1 MKSLFMT
8 GLRCRECGR
17 AYPKE
22 AVFVCEYCFG
32 PLEVVYDYE
41 AVRKSMT
48 REEIAR
54 RPANLWRYREL
65 LPIEGEPTDGLYS
78 GFTPLVRA
86 RHLGE
91 ELGIEE
97 LWIKDDSVNHP
108 TLSYKDR
115 VVPVALSR
123 AKELGFTTVGCATT
137 GNLGHSVAAHGAMAG
152 LKVFVLMPADLEM
165 GKVVATAVFA
175 PRVIAVEGNYDEVNR
190 LCTEISSK
198 YRWGLVN
205 VNLRPY
211 YTEGAKTTAFEICE
225 QLGWQAPDHI
235 VVPVAGA
242 TLLPKVWKGLK
253 ELLLLGLIPSLPTK
267 IYAAQAAGSAPVVN
281 AIKAHSEIIRPVK
294 PNTIAKS
301 LAIGNPA
308 DGFYA
313 VKAVAESSGSGEDV
327 SDEEIIEGMKL
338 LARTEGIFTETAG
351 GVTVAAARR
360 LVETGQLPRA
370 GKTVICITG
379 NGLKTQ
385 EAVMGR
391 LGAAVTI
398 KPNMRS
404 FEEQVQGLSD

>member
-1 MKSLFMT
+1 MSFIT

-17 AYPKE
+17 NYPKA

-32 PLEVVYDYE
+32 PLEVVYDYD
-41 AVRKSMT
+41 AVRRSMT
-48 REEIAR
+48 KQAIAA
-54 RPANLWRYREL
+54 RPESLWRYREL
-65 LPIEGEPTDGLYS
+65 LPIDGEPTDGLHS

-86 RHLGE
+86 HNLGR
-91 ELGIEE
+91 ELGLEE
-97 LWIKDDSVNHP
+97 LWVKDDSVNHP

-123 AKELGFTTVGCATT
+123 AKELGFDTVGCATT
-137 GNLGHSVAAHGAMAG
+137 GNLGHSVAAHGATAG
-152 LKVFVLMPADLEM
+152 LRVFILMPANLEM

-190 LCTEISSK
+190 LCTEISAK

-211 YTEGAKTTAFEICE
+211 YTEGAKTAAFEICE

-242 TLLPKVWKGLK
+242 TLLPKIWKGMK
-253 ELLLLGLIPSLPTK
+253 ELQLLGLIPDVPTK

-281 AIKAHSEIIRPVK
+281 ALKAKSDIIRPVK
-294 PNTIAKS
+294 PDTIAKS

-308 DGFYA
+308 DGYYA
-313 VKAVAESSGSGEDV
+313 VRTINESGGGGEAV
-327 SDEEIIEGMKL
+327 SDDELVEGIRL

-351 GVTVAAARR
+351 GVTVAVTKK
-360 LVETGQLPRA
+360 LVETGQLPRT
-370 GKTVICITG
+370 GRTVICITG

-391 LGAAVTI
+391 LGSAVTI
-398 KPNMRS
+398 KPNLRS
-404 FEEQVQGLSD
+404 FEELVDVS